1 MSEVCYRVMLNLV
14 EVVCLSMIVELHVN
28 NSQTQFVHHDEKE
41 IRDHPIYS

>member
-1 MSEVCYRVMLNLV
+1 MKCVTELMLDSV
-14 EVVCLSMIVELHVN
+14 EVVCLLMTVELHVN